1 MSVTI
6 KINNDQDFPILNSGE
21 VDLDFTFNQFSPNA
35 NIVSSFVAQFVCSP
49 SSDPITY
56 IREQMTVTGV
66 AKNLQAQ
73 LNVDDGFFTVDGQL
87 NLSSPDNSFIF
98 GQGQKSQFDIKFDP
112 YPNLFFDKSKD
123 LSIAKFSDKNNWEEV
138 RYVTERDSKIEDI
151 LILIITYQTLQQVAQ
166 QVYNTSDLIK
176 EAVNTGFDT
185 ASAVIKFSLKLAM
198 NLIYIVAI
206 LLALNELLKQTSEV
220 LFDKPKKLYALDVWQ
235 TLIDGCRY
243 LGYNF
248 ESSLQADYA
257 NLTFLT
263 TTTTKGEVF
272 DDPKNNPV
280 PTYSFL
286 QFIEN
291 IGALFNAKL
300 KVTNTGG
307 NNTVTFENVRYYENT
322 PAENIKLL
330 DLYNNGK
337 KSFNFEE
344 LPEKITLKYAKVS
357 GDINYKTNFY
367 QESYSLKGAGADNIL
382 FGAKSSIDVNLSFAK
397 AEKKTS
403 QSSLEKAFNSIFDLL
418 AGLSKS
424 YKVKTGDRIGFLK
437 LERDIVPQD
446 TLLIRNS
453 DGSVNDKT
461 NTILKPKSLFQKFYN
476 SESPVNNQF
485 EITKERGK
493 QPICGV
499 NSNDLINNNVILDQN
514 GTRNIIITKNI
525 RQSQDGLYDIEY
537 RKRLQAGDFG
547 FVDQNLIDV
556 KSVES

>member
-6 KINNDQDFPILNSGE
+6 KINNDQDFPILNSEE

-35 NIVSSFVAQFVCSP
+35 NIVSSFVAQFVCTP

-56 IREQMTVTGV
+56 IREQMVNNGV

-87 NLSSPDNSFIF
+87 NLSSPDNAFVF

-112 YPNLFFDKSKD
+112 YSNLFFDKSKD
-123 LSIAKFSDKNNWEEV
+123 LSISKFSTSDNWVEV
-138 RYVTERDSKIEDI
+138 KYVTERENKIEDI
-151 LILIITYQTLQQVAQ
+151 VILIITYQTTVAVAQ
-166 QVYNTSDLIK
+166 QIYNTSDLIK
-176 EAVNTGFDT
+176 EAVNSGFDSV
-185 ASAVIKFSLKLAM
+185 SAIIKFALKLAM
-198 NLIYIVAI
+198 NIIYLVAI
-206 LLALNELLKQTSEV
+206 LLAINELLKQTSEI

-235 TLIDGCRY
+235 TLIDGCKY
-243 LGYNF
+243 LGYDF
-248 ESSLQADYA
+248 ESSLQADYSS
-257 NLTFLT
+257 LTFLT
-263 TTTTKGEVF
+263 ATTTKGETF
-272 DDPKNNPV
+272 DNPKNNPV

-286 QFIEN
+286 QFVEN
-291 IGALFNAKL
+291 IGDLFNAKL

-307 NNTVTFENVRYYENT
+307 QNKVTFENVTVFEQN
-322 PAENIKLL
+322 ANENIKLL

-337 KSFNFEE
+337 KSFNFEG

-382 FGAKSSIDVNLSFAK
+382 FGAKSSIDTDFKFAK
-397 AEKKTS
+397 AEKKAS
-403 QSSLEKAFNSIFDLL
+403 QSTLEKVFNGIFDLL
-418 AGLSKS
+418 AGLNKS
-424 YKVKTGDRIGFLK
+424 YKVKSGDRIGFWK

-453 DGSVNDKT
+453 DGRVNDKT
-461 NTILKPKSLFQKFYN
+461 NTILKPKSLFDKFYN

-485 EITKERGK
+485 EITKQRGK

-514 GTRNIIITKNI
+514 TRNIIITKNI

-537 RKRLQAGDFG
+537 RKRLQSGDFG
-547 FVDQNLIDV
+547 FVKQDLIDV

>member
-263 TTTTKGEVF
+263 ATTTKGEVF

>member
-56 IREQMTVTGV
+56 IREQMASTGV

-98 GQGQKSQFDIKFDP
+98 GQGQKAQFDIKFDP

-123 LSIAKFSDKNNWEEV
+123 LSISKFSTSNNWSEV
-138 RYVTERDSKIEDI
+138 KYVTERDSKIEDI

-166 QVYNTSDLIK
+166 QIYNTSDLIK

-185 ASAVIKFSLKLAM
+185 ASAVIKFALKLAM
-198 NLIYIVAI
+198 NLVYIVAI
-206 LLALNELLKQTSEV
+206 LLALNELLKQTSEI

-235 TLIDGCRY
+235 TFIDGCRY

-263 TTTTKGEVF
+263 ATTTKGEVF

-291 IGALFNAKL
+291 IGSLFNAKL

-382 FGAKSSIDVNLSFAK
+382 FGAKSSIDVNLPFAK
-397 AEKKTS
+397 AEKKTG
-403 QSSLEKAFNSIFDLL
+403 QSTLEKTFNGIFDLL

-424 YKVKTGDRIGFLK
+424 YKVKTGDRIGFWK

-453 DGSVNDKT
+453 DGRVNDKT
-461 NTILKPKSLFQKFYN
+461 NTILKPKILFEKFYS
-476 SESPVNNQF
+476 SESPINNQF

-514 GTRNIIITKNI
+514 GRNIIITKNI

-537 RKRLQAGDFG
+537 RKRLEAGDFG
-547 FVDQNLIDV
+547 FVKQDLIDV